1 MKKYEG
7 INKISKMVIAGILAV
22 AFMILCGFSPVQA
35 GEYEQTGNAVLSRLP
50 DHPDRSISVSEI
62 KKYYAVSKKE
72 TSIYNL
78 QPGTV
83 YVMYETPSLIP
94 CSGGY
99 KLIRVEKR
107 WEQERGGIFAWFDAT
122 MTTIQYYDY
131 AENTYEMNA
140 PIGGGFYRFYS
151 LDKIS
156 NIYEPSL
163 ENQMDII

>member
-1 MKKYEG
+1 MKTY
-7 INKISKMVIAGILAV
+7 KMIIAGILA
-22 AFMILCGFSPVQA
+22 ATFMVLCGFSPVQA
-35 GEYEQTGNAVLSRLP
+35 GEYEQTENAVLLRLP
-50 DHPDRSISVSEI
+50 VHPDRNTGVSEI
-62 KKYYAVSKKE
+62 KKYYSVAKKE

-83 YVMYETPSLIP
+83 YVMYETLGPIP

-107 WEQERGGIFAWFDAT
+107 WEQERGGIFAWFNAT
-122 MTTIQYYDY
+122 VTTIQYYDY
-131 AENTYEMNA
+131 AENTYEMNV
-140 PIGGGFYRFYS
+140 PIGGGIYRFYS
-151 LDKIS
+151 LDKIK